1 MEYLTWC
8 WITIYIYSWSN
19 KEEGLHTR
27 HKFPSLHPPRGNTVE
42 RMQVEQTLQLVP
54 PLLLCIPIIYYSV
67 CCKYSLFWVTCGII
81 LSLLLLLILSWTVT
95 GILCL
100 SLSQNEMASQL
111 GWMGGGV
118 GGELDICGPVY
129 MALVLLGKSQAA
141 GVVVCRPP
149 PTRHDGRRIKWE
161 INWIISWQRR
171 WWDQKTRSRRSD
183 ETLSPVCIINLPDYA
198 KWCCRGI

>member
-8 WITIYIYSWSN
+8 WITIYIAEATRKKDCTQDTSFRLSTYHVAILWSEC
-19 KEEGLHTR
+19 KWSR
-27 HKFPSLHPPRGNTVE
+27 
-42 RMQVEQTLQLVP
+42 
-54 PLLLCIPIIYYSV
+54 LCNLCLANIPIIYYSV
-67 CCKYSLFWVTCGII
+67 CCKYSLFWVTYGII

-111 GWMGGGV
+111 GGWGGGV

-171 WWDQKTRSRRSD
+171 WDQKTRSRRSD